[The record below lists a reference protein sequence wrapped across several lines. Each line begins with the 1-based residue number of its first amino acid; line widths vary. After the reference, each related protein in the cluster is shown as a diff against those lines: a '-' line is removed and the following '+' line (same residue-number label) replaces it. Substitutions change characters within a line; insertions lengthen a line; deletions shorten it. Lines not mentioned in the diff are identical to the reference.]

1 MQYLFCFM
9 GQSSPGAGAI
19 VTLSEHDSRK

>member
-1 MQYLFCFM
+1 M